1 MLLNYDMIGEV
12 ILKEVFMKNNF
23 ERIGDNII

>member
-1 MLLNYDMIGEV
+1 MLLNYDMIGEN